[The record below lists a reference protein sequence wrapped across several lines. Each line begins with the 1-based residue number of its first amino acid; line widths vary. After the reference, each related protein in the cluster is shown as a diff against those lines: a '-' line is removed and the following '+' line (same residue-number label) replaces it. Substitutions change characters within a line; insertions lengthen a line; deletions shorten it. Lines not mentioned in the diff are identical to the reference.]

1 MIVSQTGQ
9 ERRQYD
15 SRLRRER
22 AAQTRDRIVAAGA
35 QLAHE
40 VPAWDWHSLTIR
52 AIAERAGVSERTV
65 YRHFPGERELH
76 DAMIQRLEEEAGVT
90 LEGMRLEDVATATAR
105 IFAHVSSF
113 PLVPRMA
120 LDATLT
126 AADQQRRAA
135 LLSAVAEPAAGWPET
150 DRTMAAATL
159 DVLWSVMAY
168 ERLVTA
174 WDLTPERA
182 STALTWAI
190 GLVEDAIREGRGP
203 GSPGGG

>member
-1 MIVSQTGQ
+1 MIVSQTGEQ
-9 ERRQYD
+9 RRRYD

-22 AAQTRDRIVAAGA
+22 AAQTRERIVDAGV

-40 VPAWDWHSLTIR
+40 VPAWDWHTLTIR
-52 AIAERAGVSERTV
+52 AIAGRAEVSERTV

-76 DAMIQRLEEEAGVT
+76 DAMIQRLEQEAGVT
-90 LEGMRLEDVATATAR
+90 LEGLRLEDVAGATAR

-113 PLVPRMA
+113 PLVPRMS

-135 LLSAVAEPAAGWPET
+135 LLSAVTGPSGGWPET
-150 DRTMAAATL
+150 DRRMAAATL

-168 ERLVTA
+168 ERLVA
-174 WDLTPERA
+174 SWELTPEQA
-182 STALTWAI
+182 SRALTWAI
-190 GLVEDAIREGRGP
+190 GLVEAAIREGHGP
-203 GSPGGG
+203 GSWRPA

>member
-1 MIVSQTGQ
+1 MIVGQTGQ
-9 ERRQYD
+9 ERRRYD

-22 AAQTRDRIVAAGA
+22 AAQTRDRIVAAGV

-40 VPAWDWHSLTIR
+40 VPAWDWGSLTIR
-52 AIAERAGVSERTV
+52 AIAERAEVSERTV

-90 LEGMRLEDVATATAR
+90 LEGMRLEDVAGATAR

-135 LLSAVAEPAAGWPET
+135 LLSAVAEPAGGWPGT

-168 ERLVTA
+168 ERLVMA
-174 WDLTPERA
+174 WDLTPQQA
-182 STALTWAI
+182 TTALTWAI

-203 GSPGGG
+203 ASPGG